1 MPLPFNPR
9 DFHRV
14 RVAHSLHTS
23 RWSFRDDW
31 YWYPATFK
39 EFVTQKKQRENRA
52 LHIMHHCNNIEKN
65 AKDCLITLWPQGVFL
80 VSNVTYLIM
89 QTMLEMTFLLLVT
102 INIVW
107 YVFSAF
113 NSLFLFDGGRTPVVK
128 IWIFLG
134 VLSCILLTVA
144 LLCERD

>member
-1 MPLPFNPR
+1 
-9 DFHRV
+9 
-14 RVAHSLHTS
+14 
-23 RWSFRDDW
+23 
-31 YWYPATFK
+31 
-39 EFVTQKKQRENRA
+39 
-52 LHIMHHCNNIEKN
+52 
-65 AKDCLITLWPQGVFL
+65 
-80 VSNVTYLIM
+80 
-89 QTMLEMTFLLLVT
+89 MLEMTFLLLVT